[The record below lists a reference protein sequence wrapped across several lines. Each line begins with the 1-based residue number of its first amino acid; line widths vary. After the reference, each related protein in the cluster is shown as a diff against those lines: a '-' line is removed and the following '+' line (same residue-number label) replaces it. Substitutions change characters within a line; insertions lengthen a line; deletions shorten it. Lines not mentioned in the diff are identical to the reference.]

1 MAKDIGID
9 LGTANVLIH
18 VKGKGIVLNEP
29 SVVAIDVKQNN
40 KVLAVGSEAYKM
52 VGRTPGNIK
61 VIRPLKGGVIAD
73 FDITEAMLSHFID
86 KLNLRGLFVKP
97 NILICCPTNITTIE
111 QKAIIEAAEKSGGRT
126 VYLEEEPKVAAI
138 GAGLN
143 IFQPT
148 GNLVIDMG
156 GGTSDIAVLSM
167 GGIVTSRSIKI
178 AGDKFDQ
185 DIMQYIKQQH
195 KLLIGD
201 RTAEELKQ
209 KIGIALPVDDPQEM
223 EIRGRDMVTG
233 LPKSVTITANEV
245 QSAIAE
251 SLAHVVNLTKEVL
264 ELTPPELAADIVDQ
278 GIVLTGGGAMISG
291 LADLFA
297 EQLKVPVLMADQPLN
312 CVALGTGILLEH
324 LQSKESWLE
333 RLFGRRRTKRK

>member
-1 MAKDIGID
+1 M
-9 LGTANVLIH
+9 
-18 VKGKGIVLNEP
+18 
-29 SVVAIDVKQNN
+29 
-40 KVLAVGSEAYKM
+40 
-52 VGRTPGNIK
+52 
-61 VIRPLKGGVIAD
+61 
-73 FDITEAMLSHFID
+73 
-86 KLNLRGLFVKP
+86 
-97 NILICCPTNITTIE
+97 
-111 QKAIIEAAEKSGGRT
+111 
-126 VYLEEEPKVAAI
+126 
-138 GAGLN
+138 
-143 IFQPT
+143 
-148 GNLVIDMG
+148 
-156 GGTSDIAVLSM
+156 
-167 GGIVTSRSIKI
+167 
-178 AGDKFDQ
+178 
-185 DIMQYIKQQH
+185 
-195 KLLIGD
+195 LIGD